1 MSQRLLCSLGFFCL
15 ALSMATIGAQAQYG
29 SLPLGTLAVSGSTP
43 CPGSG
48 WYNYQ
53 GTYVACYVAA
63 ITNCAGASPLGVTF
77 GYLDPVGYVKGV
89 LVEKG
94 VIVLH
99 TGQGG
104 TSPAGDDVGV
114 PDGDFSF
121 ANYYFLQGYV
131 VVQLAWDSDWEAT
144 QDPFPLTNPPTYG
157 NVQQAACRPATFF
170 NYVFNNIYVPILGTN
185 SSAGMC
191 GHGFSAGSAAL
202 AYSMAYYKPAP
213 NTQWWWDNVEML
225 AGPAVSDMNQG
236 CEKPVAEPI
245 AVCPPGQWG
254 CPAGNN
260 SWQGGPT
267 FVPTAAGWV
276 GKWTNDNTCANPS
289 LNQTSLASDQRW
301 LQQSIVDD
309 GTNNPV
315 FTYPHTAMAGWL
327 CRTLGNQQQQ
337 SCITNYHWNTCPNES
352 SQQGQIFFQ
361 NFTQSNSPASFN
373 LYPVDN
379 CNGPEGVL
387 AGTVAALQGVTGLQ
401 GVEYDMAGG
410 GPHNQSPQCVH
421 PH

>member
-15 ALSMATIGAQAQYG
+15 ALSMATIGAQAQCG

-63 ITNCAGASPLGVTF
+63 ITNCAGVSPLGVTF

-144 QDPFPLTNPPTYG
+144 QDPFPLTNPPT
-157 NVQQAACRPATFF
+157 
-170 NYVFNNIYVPILGTN
+170 
-185 SSAGMC
+185 
-191 GHGFSAGSAAL
+191 
-202 AYSMAYYKPAP
+202 
-213 NTQWWWDNVEML
+213 
-225 AGPAVSDMNQG
+225 
-236 CEKPVAEPI
+236 
-245 AVCPPGQWG
+245 
-254 CPAGNN
+254 
-260 SWQGGPT
+260 
-267 FVPTAAGWV
+267 
-276 GKWTNDNTCANPS
+276 
-289 LNQTSLASDQRW
+289 
-301 LQQSIVDD
+301 
-309 GTNNPV
+309 
-315 FTYPHTAMAGWL
+315 
-327 CRTLGNQQQQ
+327 
-337 SCITNYHWNTCPNES
+337 
-352 SQQGQIFFQ
+352 
-361 NFTQSNSPASFN
+361 
-373 LYPVDN
+373 
-379 CNGPEGVL
+379 
-387 AGTVAALQGVTGLQ
+387 
-401 GVEYDMAGG
+401 
-410 GPHNQSPQCVH
+410 
-421 PH
+421 

>member
-131 VVQLAWDSDWEAT
+131 GCAVSLGFRLGGHAR
-144 QDPFPLTNPPTYG
+144 PLP
-157 NVQQAACRPATFF
+157 VDQPAH
-170 NYVFNNIYVPILGTN
+170 VWQR
-185 SSAGMC
+185 SAG
-191 GHGFSAGSAAL
+191 G
-202 AYSMAYYKPAP
+202 
-213 NTQWWWDNVEML
+213 
-225 AGPAVSDMNQG
+225 VSPRDVLQL
-236 CEKPVAEPI
+236 CFQQHL
-245 AVCPPGQWG
+245 CPDLRHELLSRDVRARVQRRL
-254 CPAGNN
+254 
-260 SWQGGPT
+260 SR
-267 FVPTAAGWV
+267 
-276 GKWTNDNTCANPS
+276 TC
-289 LNQTSLASDQRW
+289 L
-301 LQQSIVDD
+301 
-309 GTNNPV
+309 
-315 FTYPHTAMAGWL
+315 
-327 CRTLGNQQQQ
+327 
-337 SCITNYHWNTCPNES
+337 
-352 SQQGQIFFQ
+352 
-361 NFTQSNSPASFN
+361 
-373 LYPVDN
+373 
-379 CNGPEGVL
+379 
-387 AGTVAALQGVTGLQ
+387 
-401 GVEYDMAGG
+401 
-410 GPHNQSPQCVH
+410 
-421 PH
+421 